1 MITIN
6 FATRNYR
13 AVASAV
19 LVLFGVSV
27 VLALVAVGI
36 IWESSV
42 LRGDLSEMKQ
52 KLAAAETG
60 DKQVEFT
67 LLEQEQLVKNL
78 NAMSGLV
85 EARKFSWTR
94 YLTSLEAAVPMG
106 VAFKNVTLSPK
117 DRTLGIE
124 GMAQSP
130 EALRNLM
137 IGLEKSN
144 SFSKP
149 FLKHQSL
156 EKGALSFNVV
166 AIYHGHE
173 NVGMVQVE
181 R

>member
-6 FATRNYR
+6 FASRNYR

-19 LVLFGVSV
+19 RVLLEAAV
-27 VLALVAVGI
+27 VLAVVAVGI
-36 IWESSV
+36 IWESSL
-42 LRGDLSEMKQ
+42 LRRDLSEMKQ
-52 KLAAAETG
+52 KLAVAETG
-60 DKQVEFT
+60 DKQAKFT

-85 EARKFSWTR
+85 EARKFSWT
-94 YLTSLEAAVPMG
+94 LFFTSLEAAVPTG

-117 DRTLGIE
+117 DRTLSIE

-137 IGLEKSN
+137 VGLEKSN

-149 FLKHQSL
+149 LLRHQSL
-156 EKGALSFNVV
+156 EKGVLSFNVV
-166 AIYHGHE
+166 AIYHE
-173 NVGMVQVE
+173 RKNAVVVQVG